1 MALTLTGVDVRPYA
15 HPLGLRTARGA
26 FTERRGWHL
35 ALRAGDRVGHGD
47 AAPWPGFGADAP
59 TVEAALAALDLAG
72 RPVPVERPTELL
84 AFLRGLA
91 LPSPAAYA
99 VELALAD
106 LAAARR
112 GLSVARWLS
121 PAATAVVTHRLV
133 DTPAEARAAVAAG
146 YTTLKVKVAAGPL
159 QDDAARVGA
168 IRDAAPTAALRLD
181 ANGGW
186 DRSTAFAAI
195 AALGRHAPSWIEQ
208 PLAPQDRD
216 GLRALRD
223 RSAIPI
229 ALDESVAL
237 WGEAAL
243 DPAACDAVVL
253 KPMFVGGLHT
263 ALTLAR
269 RARARGLMVCV
280 THALES
286 PIGRR
291 GALHLAAAIGEGVH
305 GVGDRPVEPVP
316 HEAGLG
322 ITP

>member
-1 MALTLTGVDVRPYA
+1 MALTLTGVDVRPYT

-26 FTERRGWHL
+26 FGERRGWHL
-35 ALRAGDRVGHGD
+35 TLRAGDRVGHGD

-59 TVEAALAALDLAG
+59 TVEAALAALDLTG
-72 RPVPVERPTELL
+72 RPVPVDHPAELR
-84 AFLRGLA
+84 AFLRDLA

-112 GLSVARWLS
+112 GLSLARLLS
-121 PAATAVVTHRLV
+121 PGATAVVTHRLV
-133 DTPAEARAAVAAG
+133 DTPADARAAVAAG
-146 YTTLKVKVAAGPL
+146 YTTLKVKVAAAPL

-186 DRSTAFAAI
+186 DRSTATAAL

-208 PLAPQDRD
+208 PLAPHDRD
-216 GLRALRD
+216 GLRLLRA
-223 RSAIPI
+223 RSPIPI

-243 DPAACDAVVL
+243 DPDTCDAVVL
-253 KPMFVGGLHT
+253 KPMFVGGLHG
-263 ALTLAR
+263 ALALAR

-286 PIGRR
+286 PVGRR
-291 GALHLAAAIGEGVH
+291 GALHLAAAVGEGIH

-316 HEAGLG
+316 TAPGLG
-322 ITP
+322 VAP